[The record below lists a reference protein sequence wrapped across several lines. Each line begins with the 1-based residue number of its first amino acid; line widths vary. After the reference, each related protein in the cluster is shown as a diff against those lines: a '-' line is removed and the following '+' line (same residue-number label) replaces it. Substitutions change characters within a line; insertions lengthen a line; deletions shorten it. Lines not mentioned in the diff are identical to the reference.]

1 MQQQQRQQQPSSSSS
16 SSVNHLQSSS
26 FTIYDNNHHPQLTQ
40 KKSISSSRIRL
51 GLRSLYPLDD
61 KQNQL
66 FDQIFTCDEQ
76 TIDISE
82 CIFNQCITRLTT
94 NYINTLIILSG
105 QYREIYQLQNTLI
118 SLTLNHLYCFVNEQN
133 KNLSLRISIQEFS
146 NEITKNILTSRGKS
160 LLLTSDYS
168 VTCPIQT
175 FQYIN
180 HLCTEHKSFPLL
192 ITFYL
197 INISSN
203 NNFVQFHILSTNDN
217 DDETTKTTN
226 NNSQDEFSNLL
237 MSLSLSLPSSRQK
250 QSYHLSNKRNN
261 HEQSLFSLTS
271 ILNEYVINIDEHFL
285 YILATIKSDKQL
297 KYWTKIQRLFKTKRN
312 RLKMSRD
319 SSSIDTVINHP
330 NEEIWVDGPLSS
342 SSNHKN
348 EIWIDG
354 PREFSPR
361 SPKIS
366 HLRSTPKHRSKLMCT
381 KAKYPTILSPK
392 HTLSLYAHNDIDE
405 SISSNTFETESIIS
419 SHCHLPV
426 LPVFKDHL
434 LLPFRSNQTS
444 SSSSNIKPIN
454 INESSKIN
462 LKLST
467 NQLNNDLEILE
478 KTLETL
484 LIPSSINSNEIERE
498 SIMSKSL
505 NRMDQLSLTMSNDEK
520 NKRLSRIVSPTRFD
534 KILSSENYHPSVPNS
549 PLIISKNRHSKTSN
563 HLLQSIKKPQVPIRT
578 TSLAETNS
586 RPSLFQRLFGLRSLS
601 SNPQQSIVIQSP
613 PSSPLIS
620 PLTVTLDSHDD
631 LMPLT
636 TSSTASSTSGRTSSS
651 GYESMSNTILE
662 EMIASIPSNINN
674 ENNSIKTRNKSIRKD
689 RRLNNNALWNS
700 PIIPDKSHHQQRLS
714 ELKHRQNELKLE
726 LAMTKAFLLMD
737 KNKNL
742 DHNDF
747 LNSTNSPLHTILSNN
762 YDEEKELEQDIE
774 NLEKRLASAKSQ
786 LMFSTYQKTKQFKA

>member
-1 MQQQQRQQQPSSSSS
+1 MMINDDHKHTIGLMQQQQQQPSSS

-51 GLRSLYPLDD
+51 GLRCLYPLDD
-61 KQNQL
+61 KQKQV
-66 FDQIFTCDEQ
+66 FDQIFSYNEPITNINEYV
-76 TIDISE
+76 
-82 CIFNQCITRLTT
+82 FNQFITRFTT

-105 QYREIYQLQNTLI
+105 QYREICQLQSTLI
-118 SLTLNHLYCFVNEQN
+118 SLTLNHLYYFVNEQN
-133 KNLSLRISIQEFS
+133 KNINLRISIQEFS
-146 NEITKNILTSRGKS
+146 NEITKNILTSCGKS

-180 HLCTEHKSFPLL
+180 NLCSDHKSYPLL
-192 ITFYL
+192 ITFHL
-197 INISSN
+197 INRSLN
-203 NNFVQFHILSTNDN
+203 NNCVQFHILSTNNN
-217 DDETTKTTN
+217 DVETTTN
-226 NNSQDEFSNLL
+226 INSQEEFSNLL
-237 MSLSLSLPSSRQK
+237 MSLSLSLSSSRQK

-285 YILATIKSDKQL
+285 YILATVKNDKQL

-312 RLKMSRD
+312 RLKMSYD
-319 SSSIDTVINHP
+319 SSSIETVINRP

-342 SSNHKN
+342 SSHNKK

-354 PREFSPR
+354 PHEFPPQ

-366 HLRSTPKHRSKLMCT
+366 HLKSTPKHRLKSIYT
-381 KAKYPTILSPK
+381 KVKHPTVLSPI
-392 HTLSLYAHNDIDE
+392 HTLSPYSHHDIDE
-405 SISSNTFETESIIS
+405 SLSSNAFETESIIS

-426 LPVFKDHL
+426 LPVFKDHT
-434 LLPFRSNQTS
+434 LLPFRPNQTS
-444 SSSSNIKPIN
+444 SNMKPI
-454 INESSKIN
+454 ISESSKIN

-467 NQLNNDLEILE
+467 NQLNDDLEMLE

-484 LIPSSINSNEIERE
+484 LVPLPIVPNKIEHE
-498 SIMSKSL
+498 TIMSQSL
-505 NRMDQLSLTMSNDEK
+505 NRMDALSSTMSNDEK

-534 KILSSENYHPSVPNS
+534 KILSSENHPPSVPNS
-549 PLIISKNRHSKTSN
+549 PLIMSKTRHSRAPN
-563 HLLQSIKKPQVPIRT
+563 HLLQTTTKPQIPIRT
-578 TSLAETNS
+578 TSLADTNS
-586 RPSLFQRLFGLRSLS
+586 RPSIFQRLFGLRSPL

-636 TSSTASSTSGRTSSS
+636 TSSTASSTSGRASSS

-662 EMIASIPSNINN
+662 EMIVSIPSNITNG
-674 ENNSIKTRNKSIRKD
+674 NNSIKTRNKSVRKG
-689 RRLNNNALWNS
+689 
-700 PIIPDKSHHQQRLS
+700 
-714 ELKHRQNELKLE
+714 
-726 LAMTKAFLLMD
+726 
-737 KNKNL
+737 
-742 DHNDF
+742 
-747 LNSTNSPLHTILSNN
+747 
-762 YDEEKELEQDIE
+762 
-774 NLEKRLASAKSQ
+774 
-786 LMFSTYQKTKQFKA
+786 KQEYLQMK